1 MRKGVWRWEEYARR
15 PALPSG
21 AATAS
26 RSKPGRLA
34 YYWIGKGISLSDP
47 VRRDSL
53 LTVASRPGLLV
64 AGPSTDTNTDT
75 DTLLNTARPLR

>member
-34 YYWIGKGISLSDP
+34 YYRVGKGISLRMKALQFTP
-47 VRRDSL
+47 WK
-53 LTVASRPGLLV
+53 
-64 AGPSTDTNTDT
+64 AGRFPY
-75 DTLLNTARPLR
+75 